1 MPLDVKLL
9 SKYDQ
14 FQVTEVDSGIVHV
27 AINRPHLGNSWD
39 PTAWHQLRDLLHS
52 LDSLKDDNSPVKVII
67 LTGNGKHFST
77 GLNIEY
83 LQQQSAHLYRTGD
96 PVQRKTET
104 YNFIRDFQD
113 SVGAPA
119 QINVPIIAVSQGIN
133 FGLALDLLSGTSI
146 RLATKNAVF
155 ALPEVKLG
163 FAADVGSLQRLSK
176 LVNNQSVYNELI
188 YTGRLINADQAKH
201 LGLVSEVFANKEEA
215 FGRAV
220 EIAKEIAQWSKAAIA
235 GTKDS
240 ATFIY
245 EGGSV
250 RDGLD
255 RVARYNAEFL
265 PPANAALVQRIKKSN
280 RAKL

>member
-14 FQVTEVDSGIVHV
+14 FQVSEVSRGIVHV

-52 LDSLKDDNSPVKVII
+52 LDSLKDSKSAVKVII

-77 GLNIEY
+77 GLNVEY
-83 LQQQSAHLYRTGD
+83 LQRQSAHLYRTGD
-96 PVQRKTET
+96 AVQRKTET

-119 QINVPIIAVSQGIN
+119 QINIPIIAVSQGVN
-133 FGLALDLLSGTSI
+133 FGLALDLLSSTSI
-146 RLATKNAVF
+146 RLATRNAVF

-188 YTGRLINADQAKH
+188 YTGRLINADQAKQ
-201 LGLVSEVFANKEEA
+201 LGLVSEVFANKEAA

-220 EIAKEIAQWSKAAIA
+220 EIAKEIAQWSKAAIV

-250 RDGLD
+250 RDGLE

-265 PPANAALVQRIKKSN
+265 PRANAGLAQEIKRSN